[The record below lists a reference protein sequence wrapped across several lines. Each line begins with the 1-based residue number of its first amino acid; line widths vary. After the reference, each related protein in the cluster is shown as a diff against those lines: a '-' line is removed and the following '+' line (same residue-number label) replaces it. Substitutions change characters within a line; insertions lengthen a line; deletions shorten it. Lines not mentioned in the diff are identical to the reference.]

1 MEAMECTHGQLE
13 LMTKARARRRASDVC
28 VLSSIVSLAVANGM
42 GAKGA
47 GKELRQMCEKLVE
60 QAGITL

>member
-13 LMTKARARRRASDVC
+13 LMSRARARRRASDAC

-47 GKELRQMCEKLVE
+47 GKELRQMCEKMVE
-60 QAGITL
+60 QAGITI

>member
-1 MEAMECTHGQLE
+1 
-13 LMTKARARRRASDVC
+13 MTKARARRRASDVC
-28 VLSSIVSLAVANGM
+28 LLSSIISLSVANGM

-47 GKELRQMCEKLVE
+47 GKELRAVCEQLVE

>member
-1 MEAMECTHGQLE
+1 
-13 LMTKARARRRASDVC
+13 MTKARARRRASDAC
-28 VLSSIVSLAVANGM
+28 LLSSIISLSVANGM

-47 GKELRQMCEKLVE
+47 GKELRAVCEQLVE

>member
-28 VLSSIVSLAVANGM
+28 LLSSIVSLSVANGM

-47 GKELRQMCEKLVE
+47 GKELRQMCEQLVE
-60 QAGITL
+60 QAGITI